1 MRKIYHLFFP
11 LEDRIKFPRAGWWQ
25 GEDPY
30 YTLHIKLIRTA
41 MLHCFWLS
49 RLKTILGHMLIDSSI
64 HSFIWKYLFE
74 CQLYERLHAM
84 PCYGMPHAESPVV
97 IMEVSIFSLPPSFMV
112 PKNSERCCLHQAWY
126 LAPWTFLN
134 RWGVTQWKGRREST
148 VLFVF
153 RWVRDGSTERMR
165 IHSLLS

>member
-74 CQLYERLHAM
+74 CQLYERLRAR
-84 PCYGMPHAESPVV
+84 PCYGMPHSESPVV
-97 IMEVSIFSLPPSFMV
+97 IMEVSIFFSPAILYGSQKQWAVLFASGMV
-112 PKNSERCCLHQAWY
+112 PGTMNLLEQMRSD
-126 LAPWTFLN
+126 
-134 RWGVTQWKGRREST
+134 T
-148 VLFVF
+148 VEGKKRIYSFVCF
-153 RWVRDGSTERMR
+153 
-165 IHSLLS
+165 